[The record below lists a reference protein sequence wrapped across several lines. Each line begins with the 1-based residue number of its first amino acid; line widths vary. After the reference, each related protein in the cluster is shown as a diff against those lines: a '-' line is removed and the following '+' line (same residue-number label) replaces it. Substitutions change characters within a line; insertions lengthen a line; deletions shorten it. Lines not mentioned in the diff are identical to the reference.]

1 MTGERDTGDA
11 GFDRSRR
18 LTRARDYGKVFA
30 DNFRI
35 GDRYITML
43 VSPRKEGDGARLGLA
58 VAKKQLRRAVDRNRV
73 KRIIR
78 ESFRR
83 EWANLPGVDVVVMI
97 RRPILELEQK
107 EIFSRLQRLWHK
119 ISKRCENS

>member
-1 MTGERDTGDA
+1 MTGDA

-35 GDRYITML
+35 GDKYITML
-43 VSPRKEGDGARLGLA
+43 VSPSKGGDSARLGLA
-58 VAKKQLRRAVDRNRV
+58 IAKKQLRRAVDRNRI
-73 KRIIR
+73 KRVIR
-78 ESFRR
+78 ESFR
-83 EWANLPGVDVVVMI
+83 NQHSDLPAVDVVVMV
-97 RRPILELEQK
+97 RRSILELERK

-119 ISKRCENS
+119 ISERCENS